1 MLYTSPM
8 VTTKQKPTVDTQKIS
23 PSHSNQREKRDKK
36 NPHWKA
42 MFADDMIPSLFADD
56 MILHIENSKVI
67 TAHQ

>member
-42 MFADDMIPSLFADD
+42 MFADDMI
-56 MILHIENSKVI
+56 LHIENSKVI

>member
-8 VTTKQKPTVDTQKIS
+8 VTTKQKPSVDTQKIS
-23 PSHSNQREKRDKK
+23 PSHSNRRGKGYKR

-42 MFADDMIPSLFADD
+42 KPSLFADD
-56 MILHIENSKVI
+56 MILYIENSKVT

>member
-42 MFADDMIPSLFADD
+42 KPSLFADD